1 MPNHAIITAAG
12 SGKRMGAGI
21 NKIFLD
27 LDGEPIIART
37 VRRFNSCDRIES
49 IVLVTRDSDREELAR
64 VVRDRGLDKVKK
76 IVSGGAERQDS
87 VYQGLLAL
95 EYADRDDLVLI
106 HNGVNP
112 HVGADTIAACVD
124 AARECGAAVAAF
136 PVRDTIKESDS
147 GGRVV
152 RTVSR
157 ERLWHAQ
164 TPQAL
169 RYGLAL
175 RAFEKAFEDGFYGT
189 DDVML
194 AERLGLPVR
203 IVECPQDNI
212 KITTPADLARSAIP
226 ARDSR
231 VGFGTD
237 SHRFAGGSEPKKLIL
252 GGVEFTGAPGLE
264 ANSDGDVVLHALFN
278 AISQALG
285 ERSIGHYADPLCAGG
300 VSDSA
305 AYIGV
310 IMKIME
316 ERGYEVGNI
325 GVMIEGSRPRIAGN
339 EERMKNR
346 IGELTGTGPDR
357 VGITATTGEGLT
369 DFGRGLGV
377 QCSCTVMLNRK
388 IQ

>member
-1 MPNHAIITAAG
+1 MPDHALITAAG

-37 VRRFNSCDRIES
+37 VRRFDYRDDIES
-49 IVLVTRDSDREELAR
+49 IVLVTRESDRDELAR
-64 VVRDRGLDKVKK
+64 VVREFRLKKVAK
-76 IVSGGAERQDS
+76 IIPGGAERQDS
-87 VYQGLLAL
+87 VYRGLRAL
-95 EYADRDDLVLI
+95 DYADRDDLVLI

-112 HVGADTIAACVD
+112 HVGADTITACMA

-136 PVRDTIKESDS
+136 PVRDTIKESGP
-147 GGRVV
+147 GGTVV
-152 RTVSR
+152 RTVDR

-164 TPQAL
+164 TPQVL

-175 RAFEKAFEDGFYGT
+175 EVFERAYEDNYYGT

-194 AERLGLPVR
+194 AERLGMPVR
-203 IVECPQDNI
+203 IVPCSPDNF
-212 KITTPADLARSAIP
+212 KITTPADLARSAAP

-237 SHRFAGGSEPKKLIL
+237 SHRFTDGVASKKLML
-252 GGVEFTGAPGLE
+252 GGVEFPGMPGLE

-278 AISQALG
+278 ALSQALG
-285 ERSIGHYADPLCAGG
+285 EKSIGHYADPLCAAG

-316 ERGYEVGNI
+316 GRGYGIGNI

-339 EERMKNR
+339 EERMKER
-346 IGELTGTGPDR
+346 IGAITGTGPER
-357 VGITATTGEGLT
+357 IGITATTGEGLT

-377 QCSCTVMLNRK
+377 QCSCTVMINRRV
-388 IQ
+388 